1 MNLVRIIREN
11 KILNKIYNKSTAL
24 VEIVPFYLVEEYLSD
39 DFKLDV
45 DLEDMETYLPDPSD
59 MITIAENSEVPQ
71 SEADLHRRLA
81 GGCICLAVKSR
92 GHICAYSW
100 CNLRNVGYR
109 GLIIPLKDN
118 EAYLFDAR
126 TFRAYRGKNV
136 APYVRHQLYS
146 HLKNM
151 GRSKFYSA
159 SSYFNKAAMIFKV
172 KLGARPVKLYLGLKL
187 FNKYSWNILLKNY
200 DT

>member
-1 MNLVRIIREN
+1 MDIVSIIRDN
-11 KILNKIYNKSTAL
+11 KYLNQIYKQSTSI

-39 DFKLDV
+39 DFKLQV
-45 DLEDMETYLPDPSD
+45 DLENMETCLPGPSD
-59 MITIAENSEVPQ
+59 MKTIAENSEVPE
-71 SEADLHRRLA
+71 SEAALDKRLA
-81 GGCICLAVKSR
+81 DGCICLAVKSK
-92 GHICAYSW
+92 GDICAYSW
-100 CNLRNVGYR
+100 CNLRNVAYR
-109 GLIIPLKDN
+109 GLIIPLKDD

-126 TFRAYRGKNV
+126 TFNAYRGKNI

-172 KLGARPVKLYLGLKL
+172 KLGAKPVKLYLGLKL
-187 FNKYSWNILLKNY
+187 FKKYSWNILIRTY
-200 DT
+200 AA